1 MDSLQKKE
9 YWLYASAW
17 TLVFALV
24 PLVLFIQQM
33 TGHNPEIAW
42 KDILPIWSSFLPY
55 LLLFVLHD
63 ILAAPLFQDRRWG
76 WYVAVTL
83 PLLVAFG
90 LYCLSAPA
98 GPPEWGPPPDGPRM
112 PPPDARRPMDPRYM
126 KLIIG
131 LLIVLVNLGVKAL
144 AGMARRERQ
153 ILANGALQP
162 APEAREP
169 EFVSFRT
176 AHKTVSVPLKD
187 IRYIESMS
195 EYVKVHLDSQEHPLV
210 VLYSLKRLI
219 GQLPPQQFMRIHRS
233 YIIPLERVREAT
245 PASVTLDG
253 GTTLPVGES
262 YRATWRA
269 ARKGDNLSQP

>member
-9 YWLYASAW
+9 YWLYAGAW
-17 TLVFALV
+17 ALVFALV
-24 PLVLFIQQM
+24 PLVLLVQQM
-33 TGHNPEIAW
+33 TGQNPGMAW
-42 KDILPIWSSFLPY
+42 KDILQIWGSFLPY
-55 LLLFVLHD
+55 LLLFILHD

-76 WYVAVTL
+76 WYVAVAL

-98 GPPEWGPPPDGPRM
+98 GPPEWGPPPEGPRM
-112 PPPDARRPMDPRYM
+112 MPPDARRPLDPRYM

-144 AGMARRERQ
+144 MDMVRRERQ
-153 ILANGALQP
+153 IRASGTLKP

-169 EFVSFRT
+169 EYVSFHS

-195 EYVKVHLDSQEHPLV
+195 EYVKVHLDSQEQPLV

-219 GQLPPQQFMRIHRS
+219 GQLPPQLFMRIHRS
-233 YIIPLERVREAT
+233 YIIPLDRVREAT
-245 PASVTLDG
+245 PSSVTLDG
-253 GTTLPVGES
+253 GTTLPIGES

-269 ARKGDNLSQP
+269 TRKGFSPSQP